1 MVNIDLASFS
11 FDTSEILQ
19 GAAEIKK
26 AIDELKR
33 EQKEMSKAGDTASE
47 KYVENAADLKTLNS
61 VYREHIK
68 YLSESS
74 KGALDAATREAQL
87 ELVLAEEAVTIKE
100 LRDQNKQLN
109 KLRNDTNL
117 LTEEGQA
124 ELKLLNDQLDANNA
138 LIKEN
143 VDQYTQQKIGIGDY
157 AGGIREA
164 LAEMNPFNTSI
175 VVFIQNAQKAGGVL
189 PFITNGL
196 KGLTSGIVG
205 MTRAALAFIA
215 TPIGA
220 VIAAVGL
227 VLGAIV
233 NYLKSTQAGMD
244 AVTKVTRP
252 LMAVFE
258 SLVGVLQDVGKWLFE
273 AFSNPKKTINEI
285 YQFVKKNV
293 IRTFENLYDVMVGIA
308 TLDFDQAKKG
318 FNGLADQAK
327 ENINLIAEAGKQ
339 AGEFF
344 SEAIQKGLELDR
356 LEKELEQT
364 RIDNTLELGK
374 QAELF
379 KEQNKIAEDTTKTLE
394 EREKAV
400 QESILAAERLNG
412 LKQKELDLEIAIL
425 KNKQSRNDT
434 TREEELELAQL
445 LAKKN
450 ELNAQELEQTTT
462 QQNKLNTIRREANQ
476 KANAEAQKAL
486 DQRLKTEDEKIALF
500 EQQQLDGRAKT
511 LQQELMIEQAISN
524 MRLQQLDNELKA
536 KKISQEQYA
545 REVLA
550 ISQNLARAEAEI
562 KVDVASREIEAYKR
576 AFEQQQEERRFLS
589 EQVLAD
595 KTAELN
601 ALLEQEKAFA
611 QLKLEQGLIDKQEF
625 DDAIFELGEQNRIAI
640 AELNAEREAVEKQ
653 ESQEL
658 RALEFEAELERL
670 LEEGATRFEIQQ
682 AQTQEQFEVQK
693 SALDDSLRNQ
703 EISQD
708 LYNAKLEKLQRE
720 RTQAEISNE
729 KTLAEEKF
737 KLATGLFDA
746 AANIIDKD
754 SKAGKAIALA
764 KAGINMYQGISAG
777 VALGFPAAIP
787 AVATATTTGLKAIK
801 DITSTKVPSAKGS
814 GSVGGGG
821 GGFSANLATNLSG
834 QGVTLPSSSNANVQ
848 DNVQQ
853 QADLSGMTDQIANAV
868 QQGAQAGTQQGSQ
881 EGITNLSVNQN
892 IMNQSSF

>member
-33 EQKEMSKAGDTASE
+33 EQREMSKAGDTASE
-47 KYVENAADLKTLNS
+47 KYVENAADLRTLNG

-68 YLSESS
+68 FLSESS

-87 ELVLAEEAVTIKE
+87 EVVLGQEAVTIKE
-100 LRDQNKQLN
+100 LRDQNKLLN

-143 VDQYTQQKIGIGDY
+143 VDAYTQQKIGIGDY
-157 AGGIREA
+157 AGGIKDA

-175 VVFIQNAQKAGGVL
+175 FIFIENAQKAGGVI
-189 PFITNGL
+189 PFLTNGL
-196 KGLTSGIVG
+196 KGLRAGIVG
-205 MTRAALAFIA
+205 ITRASIAFIA

-233 NYLKSTQAGMD
+233 GYLKSTQSGMD

-273 AFSNPKKTINEI
+273 AFSNPKKTIEDI
-285 YQFVKKNV
+285 YKFVKDNV
-293 IRTFENLYDVMVGIA
+293 IRTFENLYDIMVGIA
-308 TLDFDQAKKG
+308 TLDFEQAKKG

-344 SEAIQKGLELDR
+344 NEAIQKGLELDR

-412 LKQKELDLEIAIL
+412 LKQKELDLEIEIL

-434 TREEELELAQL
+434 SREEELELAQL
-445 LAKKN
+445 LARKN

-462 QQNKLNTIRREANQ
+462 QQNKLNTIRKEAET
-476 KANAEAQKAL
+476 KANAQAQKAL

-500 EQQQLDGRAKT
+500 EQQQLDGKAKT

-545 REVLA
+545 RDVLA
-550 ISQNLARAEAEI
+550 ISQNLAQKEAEV

-595 KTAELN
+595 KTNELN
-601 ALLEQEKAFA
+601 LLLEQEKAFA

-625 DDAIFELGEQNRIAI
+625 DDAIFELGEQNRLAI
-640 AELNAEREAVEKQ
+640 AEITAEREAIEKQ
-653 ESQEL
+653 EAEEL

-670 LEEGATRFEIQQ
+670 LQEGATRFEVQQ
-682 AQTQEQFEVQK
+682 AQNNEQFALQK
-693 SALDDSLRNQ
+693 AALDESLKNQ
-703 EISQD
+703 EISQE
-708 LYNAKLEKLQRE
+708 LYTARLGKLQAD
-720 RTQAEISNE
+720 RTKAEITNE
-729 KTLAEEKF
+729 QILAEEKLS
-737 KLATGLFDA
+737 LATGLLDSA
-746 AANIIDKD
+746 AKIIDKD

-777 VALGFPAAIP
+777 LTVPPPGNYS
-787 AVATATTTGLKAIK
+787 AVAFAAATGLKAIQ
-801 DITSTKVPSAKGS
+801 DIVATKLPSASGS
-814 GSVGGGG
+814 GSIGGGG

-834 QGVTLPSSSNANVQ
+834 QGISLPSSSNSNIQ
-848 DNVQQ
+848 DNVEN
-853 QADLSGMTDQIANAV
+853 QANLSNMTEQMAEAV
-868 QQGAQAGTQQGSQ
+868 QQGAQMGTMQGSQ
-881 EGITNLSVNQN
+881 EGITNLSTNQN
-892 IMNQSSF
+892 IMEQSSF